1 MTRPPTIGIFGGS
14 FNPVHN
20 GHLALARYIASSG
33 LVDNVWLTLSPLN
46 PLKNASAVSE
56 ADRLAMLEIA
66 VKDMTGISV
75 CDIELSLPQ
84 PSYTINTLNT
94 LQSIHPD
101 YRFRLITGADNLAIF
116 DRWRDGRRIIE
127 DYGLIVYPRPGYT
140 LQESGSGITTLPGAP
155 LYDIS
160 STEIRH
166 RIAHGNDVSTLL
178 PHSVYQYILKHH
190 LYNT

>member
-20 GHLALARYIASSG
+20 GHLALARYIAASG

-56 ADRLAMLEIA
+56 TDRLAMLEIA
-66 VKDMTGISV
+66 VLGMTDIKV

-116 DRWRDGRRIIE
+116 DRWHDSRRIIE

-140 LQESGSGITTLPGAP
+140 LQGSSSVITTLPDAP
-155 LYDIS
+155 LHNIS

-166 RIAHGNDVSTLL
+166 RIALGNDVSALL
-178 PHSVYQYILKHH
+178 PHDVYQYILKHH